1 MEKGKEMVKAQADL
15 PKKNAAPAEPAKSL
29 AGTIQ
34 QVISKAVTSPT
45 DAKIDFAQGVNHI
58 TGDPQQKSAGPA
70 DAMQSLKAMNMK
82 PQSEVADKDKMETYG
97 EAEDKEKEMKKELHD
112 KEKKDMKEV
121 ADKDDKKMQELKA
134 EVEKMKK
141 ELHDKEKMMKAQKEK
156 EINEGEMPAGLKKY
170 LDKKNDKSEEDE
182 KKKDMKEVADK
193 EKEMKKEVA
202 DKEKKEKMDEVAD
215 KEKEMKKE
223 VADKDKK
230 DDMKEVAEKD
240 PMKKEMMRAQAEIDK
255 MKKEVADKEKAM
267 KEMMMKKKEDMKE
280 VADKEKEMKKETAK
294 DKVKDMDM
302 KEDVDAL
309 TSGED
314 LSEEFKSKAATIFE
328 GAVKAKLV
336 EEIEKLESE
345 YETKVDEKVSEVKEE
360 IVDKV
365 DAYLNYVVE
374 EWMKENELA
383 IEKGLRN
390 EITEEFIGGLKSL
403 FESHYINVPQ
413 EKYDVIESQAAEIEK
428 LKEEVN
434 QTIEKNVE
442 LNQKVSENNR
452 QEIIND
458 VSSDLAATEA
468 EKLGKLAESIEYKDA
483 ESFRK
488 GVETLKNSY
497 YPTKEASDTESN
509 EVAANAGSELSESM
523 AAYTAAIS
531 KTKKNPYIK

>member
-1 MEKGKEMVKAQADL
+1 MENGKEMVKAQADL

-29 AGTIQ
+29 EGTIQ

-82 PQSEVADKDKMETYG
+82 PQNEKDEDKMEAYE
-97 EAEDKEKEMKKELHD
+97 EADKEKEVKKETED

-121 ADKDDKKMQELKA
+121 ADK
-134 EVEKMKK
+134 EK
-141 ELHDKEKMMKAQKEK
+141 EMMKASKDKEDMK
-156 EINEGEMPAGLKKY
+156 EGEMPAGLKKY
-170 LDKKNDKSEEDE
+170 LDKKNDKSEEKDE
-182 KKKDMKEVADK
+182 KKDVKEMSHKEPKKEEKEDEKKDVKEVADK

-202 DKEKKEKMDEVAD
+202 DKEKKDI
-215 KEKEMKKE
+215 KE
-223 VADKDKK
+223 VADKDK
-230 DDMKEVAEKD
+230 DM
-240 PMKKEMMRAQAEIDK
+240 MKAQAEIDK

-267 KEMMMKKKEDMKE
+267 KEMMDKKKEMKE

-390 EITEEFIGGLKSL
+390 EITEDFIGGLKSL

-497 YPTKEASDTESN
+497 YPTKEASDNESN
-509 EVAANAGSELSESM
+509 EVAANAGSDLSESM

-531 KTKKNPYIK
+531 KSKKNPYLK

>member
-1 MEKGKEMVKAQADL
+1 MENKTVADA

-29 AGTIQ
+29 QATVQ
-34 QVISKAVTSPT
+34 QVMNKAITSPT
-45 DAKIDFAQGVNHI
+45 DAKVDFAQGVNHI

-70 DAMQSLKAMNMK
+70 DAMQSLKA
-82 PQSEVADKDKMETYG
+82 EADPKKTTYSNAN
-97 EAEDKEKEMKKELHD
+97 EAEEKKDKEKE
-112 KEKKDMKEV
+112 DMKEV
-121 ADKDDKKMQELKA
+121 ADKDNKKMEMMKA

-141 ELHDKEKMMKAQKEK
+141 ELHDKEKMMKAEKEK
-156 EINEGEMPAGLKKY
+156 EMNEGEMPAGLKKY
-170 LDKKNDKSEEDE
+170 LDKKNGKEEEADKE
-182 KKKDMKEVADK
+182 KKDVKEVADKEKEMKKEMSDKEKKDMKEVADK
-193 EKEMKKEVA
+193 EKEMKK
-202 DKEKKEKMDEVAD
+202 D
-215 KEKEMKKE
+215 
-223 VADKDKK
+223 
-230 DDMKEVAEKD
+230 
-240 PMKKEMMRAQAEIDK
+240 EMM
-255 MKKEVADKEKAM
+255 KAS
-267 KEMMMKKKEDMKE
+267 KDKEDMKE
-280 VADKEKEMKKETAK
+280 VADKEDEKKKEVSEVADKEKEAKKEMMSAK
-294 DKVKDMDM
+294 DKVKNMDM
-302 KEDVDAL
+302 KEDVAAL
-309 TSGED
+309 TEGEE
-314 LSEEFKSKAATIFE
+314 LSEEFKQKAATVFE
-328 GAVKAKLV
+328 AAVKAKLV
-336 EEIEKLESE
+336 EEIEKLEGE

-390 EITEEFIGGLKSL
+390 EITEDFIGGLKSL

-468 EKLGKLAESIEYKDA
+468 DKLGKLAESIEYKDA
-483 ESFRK
+483 ESFRNS
-488 GVETLKNSY
+488 VETLKNSY
-497 YPTKEASDTESN
+497 YPKQEASDNESN

-531 KTKKNPYIK
+531 KSKKNPYQK